1 MIEQAWDEYR
11 GWANRA
17 RELKRTSARWLNLAF
32 MCGILAAVLGA
43 AATQVP
49 LDFVCG
55 ASFLAAVAAAV
66 APRRLDTRAR
76 PLKR

>member
-32 MCGILAAVLGA
+32 MCGILAAVLAFLPAGA
-43 AATQVP
+43 
-49 LDFVCG
+49 L
-55 ASFLAAVAAAV
+55 
-66 APRRLDTRAR
+66 AR